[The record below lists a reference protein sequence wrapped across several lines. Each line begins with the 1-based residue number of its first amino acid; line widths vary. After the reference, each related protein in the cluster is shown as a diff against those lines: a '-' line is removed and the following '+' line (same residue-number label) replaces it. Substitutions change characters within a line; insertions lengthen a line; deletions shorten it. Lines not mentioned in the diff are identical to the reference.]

1 MQTYTADFLLDKF
14 YNLNERIR
22 LKEEIT
28 MNLLLTD
35 AKQLLKEEIKGKS
48 SYHNF
53 MSLINPMSKCINR
66 KLRTIFN
73 HQSKLAPNDLYLFSL
88 KSRLND
94 IKFDVRS
101 LKKEVFYNNGIIDF
115 SNVDTYDDYAIE
127 DIFKNTHIL
136 VETLENINQ

>member
-1 MQTYTADFLLDKF
+1 MQIYKTDFSPDKF
-14 YNLNERIR
+14 YNLSERIR
-22 LKEEIT
+22 SKEEII

-35 AKQLLKEEIKGKS
+35 AKQLLQEEIKGKS
-48 SYHNF
+48 SYNNF
-53 MSLINPMSKCINR
+53 MSLINPMSKCIDR
-66 KLRTIFN
+66 KLRTVFH
-73 HQSKLAPNDLYLFSL
+73 HQSNLIPNDLCLFSL